1 MIKGKERK
9 GKERKGKERK
19 GKERKGKERKGKE
32 RKGKGGFSLAA
43 ILIIVIG
50 FISITQQKKLANA
63 TRVLETDALAGVN
76 DILSLKDIS
85 GGAAFYARSLLSP
98 YLTVPERAAIP
109 EEIEPLRKKAM
120 AVIDHFRTL
129 PFSQTVGQEWERY
142 LANLNRWIAANNK
155 AITISNNLVTADIAN
170 PEQFVKDMQSIEIAH
185 KTVLNKMADLVF
197 LHIDFAG
204 GESPTACVLGDWFDH
219 MPTSNPEIV
228 AEIER
233 IRPIHKKFHEQVV
246 LIKQLVAAGKMQEAQ
261 VMLQSRLMPLSEQ
274 LFVIAE
280 KVAVISEKYH
290 EKFEQLNTILL
301 KESMQHQNA
310 AFADLDDIVG
320 KARAYAQDATERAR
334 ATAARG
340 KTITIVCMVM
350 GTVLALLFGM
360 LLTTMITR
368 RLARGVDLA
377 ESMAAGD
384 MTRTLDIK
392 QNDEIGVLGKS
403 LNDMAIYL
411 RQMLTDIRQEVAV
424 VTRSSNELAEI
435 SRQMTSG
442 AEDTANRSS
451 QVAGASDQMRVN
463 QNSVAAAMEQA
474 AVNGNMVAAATGEMQ
489 ATINEISENSG
500 RAKQIT
506 TQAVEKSQGASKRV
520 DELGQAADEINKV
533 TETITEISE
542 QTNLL
547 ALNATIEAARA
558 GEAGKGFAVV
568 ANEIK
573 DLAGQTARATLDIQE
588 KIQEIQRTTG
598 ITVKEIN
605 DISIVISEVDQVV
618 ATIAAAVEEQS
629 ATTAEIV
636 NNITQVSEGISE
648 VNQNVAQNSSVSDGI
663 ATDISE
669 VSTRAREMTA
679 SSNEVKDMAEA
690 LSRIADKLQ
699 EMVGKFKV

>member
-1 MIKGKERK
+1 MIKGKGMK
-9 GKERKGKERK
+9 NIKLGVKMI
-19 GKERKGKERKGKE
+19 
-32 RKGKGGFSLAA
+32 GGFSFTA

-50 FISITQQKKLANA
+50 FVSITQQKKLTNA

-85 GGAAFYARSLLSP
+85 GNAAFYVRSLLSP
-98 YLTVPERAAIP
+98 YLTVVERAAIP
-109 EEIEPLRKKAM
+109 EKIEPLRKKAM
-120 AVIDHFRTL
+120 AVKDHFRTL
-129 PFSQTVGQEWERY
+129 PFSHTVEQEWESY
-142 LANLNRWIAANNK
+142 LANLKRWVAANNK
-155 AITISNNLVTADIAN
+155 AVAISNELVAADIAN
-170 PEQFVKDMQSIEIAH
+170 PEQFVKDMQDIEIAH

-204 GESPTACVLGDWFDH
+204 GEDPTACVLGDWLVH

-233 IRPIHKKFHEQVV
+233 IRPVHKRFHEQVV
-246 LIKQLVAAGKMQEAQ
+246 LIKQLVAAGKMQEAK
-261 VMLQSRLMPLSEQ
+261 VMFESQLLPLSEQ
-274 LFVIAE
+274 LFIIAK
-280 KVAVISEKYH
+280 KVAVVSGKYH
-290 EKFEQLNTILL
+290 DKFAQLSTLLL
-301 KESMQHQNA
+301 KEAIQYQDA
-310 AFADLDDIVG
+310 TFADLDDMVA
-320 KARAYAQDATERAR
+320 KARLYAQDATEKAR
-334 ATAARG
+334 TTAAKG
-340 KTITIVCMVM
+340 KTIALICMGT
-350 GTVLALLFGM
+350 GTVLALLFGV
-360 LLTTMITR
+360 LLTTMITQ
-368 RLARGVDLA
+368 RLAKGVELA

-384 MTRTLDIK
+384 MTRTLTVD

-403 LNDMAIYL
+403 LNDMAIHL
-411 RQMLTDIRQEVAV
+411 RQMLTDISQEVGLV
-424 VTRSSNELAEI
+424 NQSSNELAEI

-451 QVAGASDQMRVN
+451 QVAGASEQMRLS
-463 QNSVAAAMEQA
+463 QNSAAAAMEQA
-474 AVNGNMVAAATGEMQ
+474 AVNGSMVATATGEMQ

-520 DELGQAADEINKV
+520 DELGRAADEINKV
-533 TETITEISE
+533 TEAITEISE

-605 DISIVISEVDQVV
+605 DISVVISEVDQVV
-618 ATIAAAVEEQS
+618 TTIAAAVEEQS

-669 VSTRAREMTA
+669 VSIRAKEMTA
-679 SSNEVKDMAEA
+679 SSNEVKDMAED
-690 LSRIADKLQ
+690 LSRIADKL
-699 EMVGKFKV
+699 EKMVGKFKV